1 MKKLK
6 YIFLV
11 TVLLFSVNNCSDYLD
26 VNTKQ
31 VLDDAL
37 LTSPEDMEGFVTAAY
52 ARITDIPSWDSP
64 FSPWWTGSMRADDSY
79 KGGGGTWDG
88 GDGWG
93 FMETFV
99 NLTANGWPIDYPWYV
114 SYQIIQRCN
123 TAIQKLNT
131 MTEEEYPVKNIRI
144 GEMKFLRGFV
154 HFRLKQFF
162 KYMPYID
169 ENVVGTTVE
178 FEAIPNR
185 DSSFPNDQYL
195 WERLLADFK
204 DAEESLPLVQ
214 EELGRVDK
222 NAATAMVARVLMFM
236 AYEQDDRHQVVNI
249 NQERLNEAL
258 VYLNKLTDQEGGRLA
273 LTSDFGENFVHT
285 SDNNTA
291 ESIWEIQYSIRD
303 GSFTGGKINRSE
315 GLNHPWNWAGFQCCG
330 FHHISYSMANAF
342 KTGPDGLPLFD
353 TYNDDSYGDFILNEN
368 EEVDMSKV
376 DAGNPDY
383 FNAYTWDPRFS
394 HTIGVPGHP
403 WKYDP
408 DLIFESRGIR
418 NGFEYGWLKS
428 VKELP
433 HPECDCLLYDG
444 WQFNSMNKRM
454 IRYDEVLLWKAEV
467 LIQLDRVN
475 EALDPINK
483 IRERA
488 SNSTGD
494 LIMADGSPIMDYH
507 VELYVPGVNCV
518 WDKDFAWKA
527 LEWENRLE
535 MAGEGRR
542 FFDLQR
548 WGTLEPTMNRY
559 FQVERD
565 RFFWMANARFTAG
578 RDEFFPIPQNQ
589 MNWAK
594 GNYTQNPGY

>member
-1 MKKLK
+1 MKKIK

-11 TVLLFSVNNCSDYLD
+11 TAFLFTVNNCADYLD

-131 MTEEEYPVKNIRI
+131 ISEEEFPLKNVRI
-144 GEMKFLRGFV
+144 GEVKFLRAFV

-169 ENVVGTTVE
+169 ENVIGTTVE

-185 DSSFPNDQYL
+185 DGNFPNDQYL
-195 WERLLADFK
+195 WERLLDDFK
-204 DAEESLPLVQ
+204 AAEEALPLVQ
-214 EELGRVDK
+214 EDLGRVDK
-222 NAATAMVARVLMFM
+222 NAATAMVARILMFM

-249 NQERLNEAL
+249 NQERLTEAL
-258 VYLNKLTDQEGGRLA
+258 VYLNKLTDQEGSRLA
-273 LTSDFGENFVHT
+273 LTSNFGENFVHT

-291 ESIWEIQYSIRD
+291 ESIWEIQYSIQD
-303 GSFTGGKINRSE
+303 GSSTGGKINRSE

-330 FHHISYSMANAF
+330 FHHISYSMGNAF

-353 TYNDDSYGDFILNEN
+353 TYNEDSYGDYILNEAGD
-368 EEVDMSKV
+368 VDFAKV
-376 DAGNPDY
+376 EAGNPDY
-383 FNAYTWDPRFS
+383 FNTYTWDPRFS

-433 HPECDCLLYDG
+433 HPGCDCLLYDG

-475 EALDPINK
+475 EALEPINK
-483 IRERA
+483 IRQRA
-488 SNSTGD
+488 ANSTAD
-494 LIMADGSPIMDYH
+494 LIMADGSPIMNYH

-527 LEWENRLE
+527 LQWENRLE

-548 WGTLEPTMNRY
+548 WGVLEPTMNSY
-559 FQVERD
+559 FQIERD

-578 RDEFFPIPQNQ
+578 RDEYFPIPQNQ

>member
-1 MKKLK
+1 MKKIK
-6 YIFLV
+6 YLCFTIAFLF
-11 TVLLFSVNNCSDYLD
+11 TISNCADFLEVNP
-26 VNTKQ
+26 KQ
-31 VLDDAL
+31 VLDDGL

-64 FSPWWTGSMRADDSY
+64 FSPWWTGSLRSDDSY

-99 NLTANGWPIDYPWYV
+99 SLTANGWPLDYPWYV

-123 TAIQKLNT
+123 TAIQKLN
-131 MTEEEYPVKNIRI
+131 MISEEEFPEKNIRI

-169 ENVVGTTVE
+169 ENVVGTSAE

-195 WERLLADFK
+195 WERLLNDFK
-204 DAEESLPLVQ
+204 DAEEFLPLVQ
-214 EELGRVDK
+214 PQKGRVDR
-222 NAATAMVARVLMFM
+222 NAATAMVARTLMFM
-236 AYEQDDRHQVVNI
+236 AYEQNDRHQVINI

-258 VYLNKLTDQEGGRLA
+258 VYLNKLTDQDGGRLA

-303 GSFTGGKINRSE
+303 GSSSGGKINRSE

-342 KTGPDGLPLFD
+342 KTGSDGLPLFD
-353 TYNDDSYGDFILNEN
+353 TYNEDSYGDFIMNDN

-433 HPECDCLLYDG
+433 HPGCDCLLYDG

-467 LIQLDRVN
+467 LIQLDRVS
-475 EALDPINK
+475 EALEPINK
-483 IRERA
+483 IRQRA
-488 SNSTGD
+488 ANSALQ
-494 LIMADGSPIMDYH
+494 LIWADGSPIMDYH
-507 VELYVPGVNCV
+507 VELYRPGENCV
-518 WDKDFAWKA
+518 WDKEFAWKA
-527 LEWENRLE
+527 LQWENRLE
-535 MAGEGRR
+535 MAAEGRR

-548 WGTLEPTMNRY
+548 WGTLEETMNYY
-559 FQVERD
+559 FSVERE
-565 RFFWMANARFTAG
+565 RFTWMANARFTEG
-578 RDEFFPIPQNQ
+578 RDEFFPIPQPQ
-589 MNWAK
+589 INWAK